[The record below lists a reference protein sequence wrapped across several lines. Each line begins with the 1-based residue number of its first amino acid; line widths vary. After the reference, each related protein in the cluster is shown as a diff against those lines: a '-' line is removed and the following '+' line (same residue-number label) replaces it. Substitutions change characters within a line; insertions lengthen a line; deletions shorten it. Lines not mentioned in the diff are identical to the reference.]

1 MTYNFK
7 NYAIKCDEWS
17 QMEELA
23 KMAEKQG
30 YRNLEMTE
38 DEFHKG
44 YMYFVIMPDFN
55 AYTNVDTATS
65 TETITTFTA
74 FITSHPDYRVEGC

>member
-7 NYAIKCDEWS
+7 NYAIKCNDWS
-17 QMEELA
+17 HMKELA

-30 YRNLEMTE
+30 YRNLEMSET
-38 DEFHKG
+38 EFHSG
-44 YMYFVIMPDFN
+44 YVYFVIMPDFN

>member
-7 NYAIKCDEWS
+7 NYAIKCDDWS

-38 DEFHKG
+38 HEFHKG

-65 TETITTFTA
+65 TETIIPFTS
-74 FITSHPDYRVEGC
+74 FITSHPDYRADGC